1 MAGQAGGSS
10 PHLNPD
16 PKAGLKLEL
25 LKEGHAFSFFQ
36 VMRLLRFI
44 ARQSSGAPKS
54 SSDLSQK
61 IRIKPNLSLAFPAS
75 DVERI
80 EELEDRDDAQFLIT
94 ANFMGL
100 YGSASPFR
108 RQAHAGRAPVR

>member
-1 MAGQAGGSS
+1 MAGKAGGSP

-36 VMRLLRFI
+36 VMRLLRFF

-80 EELEDRDDAQFLIT
+80 EELLRIRIALADIL
-94 ANFMGL
+94 
-100 YGSASPFR
+100 
-108 RQAHAGRAPVR
+108 HGRPH

>member
-36 VMRLLRFI
+36 VMRLLRFFI
-44 ARQSSGAPKS
+44 RQSSGAPKS
-54 SSDLSQK
+54 LSDLDQK

-75 DVERI
+75 DVECI
-80 EELEDRDDAQFLIT
+80 EELEDHDGAQFLIT
-94 ANFMGL
+94 VNFMGL
-100 YGSASPFR
+100 YGSVSPLPTFYT
-108 RQAHAGRAPVR
+108 